1 MTFPACFRF
10 DLAPS
15 NPTTC
20 RNVLEQGM
28 LFISILYKL
37 GIAAQNYKEAE
48 PVRHPTTEA
57 GGLRTGS
64 VLAPAGASQVKV

>member
-1 MTFPACFRF
+1 
-10 DLAPS
+10 
-15 NPTTC
+15 
-20 RNVLEQGM
+20 M

-48 PVRHPTTEA
+48 PVKHPTTEA